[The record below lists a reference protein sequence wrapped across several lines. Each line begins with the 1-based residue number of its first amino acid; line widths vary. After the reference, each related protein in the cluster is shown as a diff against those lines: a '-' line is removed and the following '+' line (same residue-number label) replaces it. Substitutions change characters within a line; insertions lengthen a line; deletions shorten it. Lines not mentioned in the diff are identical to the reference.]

1 MYRKL
6 VNNGQI
12 SMTQNILKNFKPVYW
27 LNSIFFENLNKDKVR
42 KIGSLLM
49 KEGIEVRSGFWPLN
63 KKKGFIFKYVNGT
76 TNKNKDLSKKIFE
89 KSLVLPQVLI

>member
-49 KEGIEVRSGFWPLN
+49 KEGIEVRLCVFWPLN
-63 KKKGFIFKYVNGT
+63 KQKGFIFKYVNGT
-76 TNKNKDLSKKIFE
+76 TNKNKDWSKKIF
-89 KSLVLPQVLI
+89 